1 MTFRVERDGYV
12 LEAQVRRLGEDL
24 VVLLGGGELP
34 HVGTTVVAEPRASGA
49 DPTRRSA
56 TSSVLNRLGHK
67 DEALA
72 RPLAERLAA
81 ALDVTVVVV
90 AGVHVEDLDQAGIQI
105 FADLAEE
112 LMERMLR
119 DLIAGGGTSP
129 AGAEGR
135 RARHHVRR
143 EP

>member
-1 MTFRVERDGYV
+1 MVFRVERDGY
-12 LEAQVRRLGEDL
+12 LLQAQIHRLGEDL

-56 TSSVLNRLGHK
+56 TSSVWNRLGHK

-90 AGVHVEDLDQAGIQI
+90 AGVHVENLDQAGIQT

-112 LMERMLR
+112 LTQKVLR
-119 DLIAGGGTSP
+119 DLTAGGGTSP
-129 AGAEGR
+129 AGAVG
-135 RARHHVRR
+135 
-143 EP
+143 